1 MFSRHFFANAPIP
14 LAMNRMTIS
23 TSPVISTNPPPH
35 PAMDYAALRAEA
47 VALLGRLSGSQWTDH
62 NVHDPGITILEQ
74 LCFAITDLAYRSNIP
89 IADLI
94 ASGRGGDPWPPPAE
108 QSLRGD
114 PVTSEDLRELLRAA
128 GATAMRIEPL
138 DANPPNLYF
147 HERDSSTGGGELKL
161 EPPPADP
168 NPQPLRLRGLRQVLV
183 QPPAILPEAERLLHQ
198 ARLLGEDV
206 VVKGLDPFRVAVFA
220 DLEVAAVEDPQALVL
235 EVLQT
240 LQATIA
246 PDAGLAATAGIR
258 SSDLLHALLD
268 LAPVRA
274 VRSLAL
280 AASAQAP
287 PATREPWV
295 LPIPAGSAPV
305 IDPRSPIRLFRHG
318 GLLGVDQAAVLKRWQ
333 PAADPAPSPP
343 SPLPPSPGRRRDLT
357 SFRSLRRQLPA
368 AYGVGPDGLGSNASP
383 QRRAQALQLQA
394 YLLIFDQLF
403 SNTLAQLALAPAL
416 LSPSADSGDG
426 HQPSY
431 ASRPLADPPFHGD
444 ALIDLPA
451 SEYATKLRKWV
462 EPGDPRDR
470 RRRFLAHLLARFG
483 EELTPPGADLL
494 GLRREFLADITR
506 MGGARGSGANLLA
519 DDGGPGGFE
528 ERLRRKLGLPRFFP
542 QNSQDPPFLVIEHIL
557 LRPLPEDKDA
567 AITTGERDAPIPF
580 LSGVSSP
587 DPWSFQVSLV
597 MNQDLDPDFDPEFKP
612 IDAPR
617 PAVAKA
623 TPFER
628 RVAQTF
634 VAELPAHLTPH
645 LLWFGDSGPD
655 ELKLWDQILKAWA
668 AFRSLLKTYRRARQ
682 EGSEEVRG
690 LQLACRD
697 ARDRVIELLGLGLP
711 WPLRDVPLPQ
721 PLVVASGLPAI
732 IDLGFSQRGVRYE
745 LCDAATGQPVTADP
759 ANPASPVVAAQGTGQ
774 PLQLTT
780 PRILKDTIYRV
791 RAIKDPAGP
800 PGAWERATWL
810 RGEIRVIEGIDTSL
824 VPEFRDLPRVDPQAP
839 SQFSA
844 CLCNHGVT
852 VTVDLPASQDGI
864 AYDLITAD
872 PDLRNSR
879 DQAKLSQKPRQ
890 STARVLGNGGLVS
903 LMYPAA
909 GEDQDLLVRA
919 TRITETGGASPVA
932 VLSTVLSLRVRPDP
946 AVPVTLANPVR
957 PFAALGVLQVGGTMM
972 KSQRGVT
979 YQLWW
984 RRIRDGEF
992 VTDPFQPP
1000 PAAAEPSL
1008 VVPGEGRPIR
1018 VARPAATADPTAL
1031 AAMGFSPVP
1040 ATQVGNVEILVFDLW
1055 PSRLS
1060 DCDTTW
1066 VVLAS
1071 KQHRLGPLDGSDPR
1085 TGSSGVQLTQAG
1097 VQLVRPDPTV
1107 SIALVR
1113 WQQEASGGLWRMVGG
1128 EPGVFYAVSRGGA
1141 ALGREVYVHQTDDRD
1156 PSVAKGV
1163 GQLRLDVDLA
1173 IAADPGPG
1181 VPPSGGVVPAALLD
1195 LALAA
1200 GDLAAPLQVRARRAM
1215 SGLQADLADP
1225 PLLVRVEPAILTR
1238 GMPASIQLIGRAGET
1253 YALQLGDDPV
1263 GSPQAGAGA
1272 ELTFR
1277 TGPLATTTT
1286 VQLVI
1291 TPQAGDARRLPV
1303 TVRVEA

>member
-1 MFSRHFFANAPIP
+1 M
-14 LAMNRMTIS
+14 
-23 TSPVISTNPPPH
+23 
-35 PAMDYAALRAEA
+35 
-47 VALLGRLSGSQWTDH
+47 
-62 NVHDPGITILEQ
+62 
-74 LCFAITDLAYRSNIP
+74 
-89 IADLI
+89 
-94 ASGRGGDPWPPPAE
+94 
-108 QSLRGD
+108 
-114 PVTSEDLRELLRAA
+114 
-128 GATAMRIEPL
+128 
-138 DANPPNLYF
+138 
-147 HERDSSTGGGELKL
+147 
-161 EPPPADP
+161 
-168 NPQPLRLRGLRQVLV
+168 
-183 QPPAILPEAERLLHQ
+183 
-198 ARLLGEDV
+198 
-206 VVKGLDPFRVAVFA
+206 
-220 DLEVAAVEDPQALVL
+220 
-235 EVLQT
+235 
-240 LQATIA
+240 
-246 PDAGLAATAGIR
+246 
-258 SSDLLHALLD
+258 
-268 LAPVRA
+268 
-274 VRSLAL
+274 
-280 AASAQAP
+280 
-287 PATREPWV
+287 
-295 LPIPAGSAPV
+295 
-305 IDPRSPIRLFRHG
+305 
-318 GLLGVDQAAVLKRWQ
+318 
-333 PAADPAPSPP
+333 
-343 SPLPPSPGRRRDLT
+343 
-357 SFRSLRRQLPA
+357 
-368 AYGVGPDGLGSNASP
+368 
-383 QRRAQALQLQA
+383 
-394 YLLIFDQLF
+394 
-403 SNTLAQLALAPAL
+403 
-416 LSPSADSGDG
+416 
-426 HQPSY
+426 
-431 ASRPLADPPFHGD
+431 
-444 ALIDLPA
+444 
-451 SEYATKLRKWV
+451 
-462 EPGDPRDR
+462 
-470 RRRFLAHLLARFG
+470 
-483 EELTPPGADLL
+483 
-494 GLRREFLADITR
+494 
-506 MGGARGSGANLLA
+506 
-519 DDGGPGGFE
+519 
-528 ERLRRKLGLPRFFP
+528 
-542 QNSQDPPFLVIEHIL
+542 
-557 LRPLPEDKDA
+557 
-567 AITTGERDAPIPF
+567 
-580 LSGVSSP
+580 
-587 DPWSFQVSLV
+587 
-597 MNQDLDPDFDPEFKP
+597 
-612 IDAPR
+612 
-617 PAVAKA
+617 
-623 TPFER
+623 
-628 RVAQTF
+628 
-634 VAELPAHLTPH
+634 
-645 LLWFGDSGPD
+645 
-655 ELKLWDQILKAWA
+655 
-668 AFRSLLKTYRRARQ
+668 
-682 EGSEEVRG
+682 
-690 LQLACRD
+690 
-697 ARDRVIELLGLGLP
+697 IELLGLGLP

-872 PDLRNSR
+872 PDLRNSK

-957 PFAALGVLQVGGTMM
+957 PFAALGVLQVGGTMV

-1113 WQQEASGGLWRMVGG
+1113 WQQEVSGGLWRMVGG

>member
-1 MFSRHFFANAPIP
+1 M
-14 LAMNRMTIS
+14 
-23 TSPVISTNPPPH
+23 
-35 PAMDYAALRAEA
+35 
-47 VALLGRLSGSQWTDH
+47 
-62 NVHDPGITILEQ
+62 
-74 LCFAITDLAYRSNIP
+74 
-89 IADLI
+89 
-94 ASGRGGDPWPPPAE
+94 
-108 QSLRGD
+108 
-114 PVTSEDLRELLRAA
+114 
-128 GATAMRIEPL
+128 
-138 DANPPNLYF
+138 
-147 HERDSSTGGGELKL
+147 
-161 EPPPADP
+161 
-168 NPQPLRLRGLRQVLV
+168 
-183 QPPAILPEAERLLHQ
+183 
-198 ARLLGEDV
+198 
-206 VVKGLDPFRVAVFA
+206 
-220 DLEVAAVEDPQALVL
+220 
-235 EVLQT
+235 
-240 LQATIA
+240 
-246 PDAGLAATAGIR
+246 
-258 SSDLLHALLD
+258 
-268 LAPVRA
+268 
-274 VRSLAL
+274 
-280 AASAQAP
+280 
-287 PATREPWV
+287 

-305 IDPRSPIRLFRHG
+305 IDPLSPIRLFRHG
-318 GLLGVDQAAVLKRWQ
+318 GLLGVDQAAVLRRWQ
-333 PAADPAPSPP
+333 PAADPAPSPH

-403 SNTLAQLALAPAL
+403 SNTLAQLALAPVL
-416 LSPSADSGDG
+416 LSPSADCEDG
-426 HQPSY
+426 QEPSY
-431 ASRPLADPPFHGD
+431 ASRPLADPPFDGD

-451 SEYATKLRKWV
+451 SGYATALQHWV

-494 GLRREFLADITR
+494 SLRREFLADITR

-519 DDGGPGGFE
+519 DDGEPGGFE

-557 LRPLPEDKDA
+557 LRPLPEDSAQASDP
-567 AITTGERDAPIPF
+567 GEESLPF
-580 LSGVSSP
+580 LAAVPWP
-587 DPWSFQVSLV
+587 DPWSLRVTLV
-597 MNQDLDPDFDPEFKP
+597 VNDDKRLKDT
-612 IDAPR
+612 A
-617 PAVAKA
+617 AH
-623 TPFER
+623 FEAR
-628 RVAQTF
+628 LARTF
-634 VAELPAHLTPH
+634 AAELPAHLTPN
-645 LLWFGDSGPD
+645 LLWFGDSGPEEPD
-655 ELKLWDQILKAWA
+655 LWTQTLAAWR
-668 AFRSLLKTYRRARQ
+668 AFRRLLKDYTKAQRQ
-682 EGSEEVRG
+682 GGEALRS

-745 LCDAATGQPVTADP
+745 LWDAA
-759 ANPASPVVAAQGTGQ
+759 SPLVAAQGTGQ

-780 PRILKDTIYRV
+780 PGIREDTIYRV

-800 PGAWERATWL
+800 PGARERATWL

-839 SQFSA
+839 PQCSA

-879 DQAKLSQKPRQ
+879 DLAKLSQRPRQ

-903 LMYPAA
+903 LQFPTK
-909 GEDQDLLVRA
+909 GEDLDLLVRA
-919 TRITETGGASPVA
+919 TRITETDGASPVA
-932 VLSTVLSLRVRPDP
+932 VLSTVLCLRVRPDP
-946 AVPVTLANPVR
+946 AVPVTLADPVR
-957 PFAALGVLQVGGTMM
+957 PYAWLSRLQVGSTAL
-972 KSQRGVT
+972 KSQSGVT
-979 YQLWW
+979 YQLWR

-992 VTDPFQPP
+992 VTDPVQPP
-1000 PAAAEPSL
+1000 PAAAEPSV

-1031 AAMGFSPVP
+1031 AAMGFSPVQ
-1040 ATQVGNVEILVFDLW
+1040 ATQVGNGEILVFDIW
-1055 PSRLS
+1055 PSSPSRPS
-1060 DCDTTW
+1060 DCDTTL

-1128 EPGVFYAVSRGGA
+1128 EPGVFYSVSRGGA

-1156 PSVAKGV
+1156 SSVAKGV

-1181 VPPSGGVVPAALLD
+1181 APPSGGVTPAALLD
-1195 LALAA
+1195 LGLAA

-1215 SGLQADLADP
+1215 TGLQADLNAP

-1238 GMPASIQLIGRAGET
+1238 GMPASIQFIGRAGET
-1253 YALQLGDDPV
+1253 YALQLGDNPV
-1263 GSPQAGAGA
+1263 GSPQAGAAA

-1286 VQLVI
+1286 FQPVI